1 MGKGDESAPIRIGDR
16 YAETAPKRRHVPLP
30 TGLCVSENSFEKS
43 LPPAELR
50 KGDRKR
56 CGSVCVC
63 VSVKKRKEGS
73 GNWQRLTPAPQPDPI
88 PEFMIHETI

>member
-16 YAETAPKRRHVPLP
+16 YAETAPKRRHIPLP
-30 TGLCVSENSFEKS
+30 TGLCVSEKSFEKS

-63 VSVKKRKEGS
+63 ECKEKKRRFRELAETDTG
-73 GNWQRLTPAPQPDPI
+73 AP
-88 PEFMIHETI
+88 T

>member
-1 MGKGDESAPIRIGDR
+1 MGKGDKSAPIRIGDR
-16 YAETAPKRRHVPLP
+16 YAETAPKRRHIPLP

-56 CGSVCVC
+56 CGSVSVC
-63 VSVKKRKEGS
+63 VSAKKRKEGS

-88 PEFMIHETI
+88 PVIYDA